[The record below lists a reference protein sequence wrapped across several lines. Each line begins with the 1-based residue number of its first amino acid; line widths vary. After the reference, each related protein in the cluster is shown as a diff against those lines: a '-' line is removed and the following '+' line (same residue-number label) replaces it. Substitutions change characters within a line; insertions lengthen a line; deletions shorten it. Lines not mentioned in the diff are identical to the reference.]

1 MTRMVEEERGQIGL
15 LKALGYSNTAIA
27 GKFLSYASAASLL
40 GSTVGL
46 PLGLTVFP
54 AVLYNAYAS
63 AYHLP
68 TMQYTNPLMI
78 SLLSVG
84 MIFLAILAATG
95 GALIATLKEPA
106 AQLMR
111 PKAPP
116 AGKRILL
123 ERITFLWRRLPF
135 TWKVTARNLFRYKKR
150 LFMTLLGVAGCT
162 ALLLA
167 ALGLR
172 DSLGVVTGK
181 QFGEIQTYQL
191 TLTLRKAG
199 DETAN
204 LELADLLEN
213 PAFVRQYAAF
223 HTETAV
229 LPGKDDTL
237 DVNLVVPA
245 DLRTLPDF
253 IDFHQRSDGKPLTL
267 GTDSVILTEKAATL
281 LGLQV
286 GDKIT
291 VRDNDQK
298 EVSLPIGGIME
309 NYLFAYVYIPPALFE
324 SSFGRAC
331 DFNTLYVRTDPTG
344 LATDSQRKAFATELI
359 QTGSVTG
366 AVFNQDTT
374 HTFDVLLSSIDA
386 IVLMVAL
393 FAGALALVVLYNLTN
408 INITERQKE
417 LATLKVLGF
426 QRGELSSYIFR
437 EVTILTLLGSIGGL
451 LLGKLLLV
459 FIIQVIEMPGIMF
472 GRTIAQP
479 SYLIAFG
486 VTMAFSL
493 LVNLLMAGKL
503 RRINMAESLK
513 APE

>member
-1 MTRMVEEERGQIGL
+1 
-15 LKALGYSNTAIA
+15 
-27 GKFLSYASAASLL
+27 
-40 GSTVGL
+40 
-46 PLGLTVFP
+46 
-54 AVLYNAYAS
+54 
-63 AYHLP
+63 
-68 TMQYTNPLMI
+68 
-78 SLLSVG
+78 
-84 MIFLAILAATG
+84 
-95 GALIATLKEPA
+95 
-106 AQLMR
+106 
-111 PKAPP
+111 
-116 AGKRILL
+116 
-123 ERITFLWRRLPF
+123 
-135 TWKVTARNLFRYKKR
+135 
-150 LFMTLLGVAGCT
+150 
-162 ALLLA
+162 
-167 ALGLR
+167 
-172 DSLGVVTGK
+172 
-181 QFGEIQTYQL
+181 
-191 TLTLRKAG
+191 
-199 DETAN
+199 
-204 LELADLLEN
+204 
-213 PAFVRQYAAF
+213 
-223 HTETAV
+223 
-229 LPGKDDTL
+229 
-237 DVNLVVPA
+237 
-245 DLRTLPDF
+245 LPDF

-472 GRTIAQP
+472 GRTIAPP